1 MMSQAVTWLFLSAHF
16 LSPYDFT
23 DRFNVLDYKIDD
35 AAYCSNNNNEI
46 HHGLHPQKSDGHCIR
61 AGDSTLLKVWGQIS
75 IRMRIYEKRQ
85 PYVDSLFSQLSI
97 DSLISSLRI

>member
-46 HHGLHPQKSDGHCIR
+46 HHGLHLPS
-61 AGDSTLLKVWGQIS
+61 
-75 IRMRIYEKRQ
+75 KRGFTRKNQ
-85 PYVDSLFSQLSI
+85 TDTAFAQVILRFWRCGVKNPYD
-97 DSLISSLRI
+97 